1 MPEVAGHDPQSPLI
15 PCQRHLFDIPP
26 DVSYFN
32 NASLAPLMK
41 TAQEA
46 GREALATRSAPWR
59 IGADDW
65 FSEVEDRRTLFAG
78 LIGADPD
85 AVALVPAT
93 SYGLATAAKN
103 LSARRDQRVL
113 IIADDYPSNVYTWR
127 AFCQQHG
134 CELVTVTRE
143 PGAAWTD
150 GVLAA
155 TDERAAIVA
164 VPNVHWTDGSL
175 LDLIAISRAVREA
188 GGKLIVDA
196 SQSLGAMPLDL
207 DTVRP
212 DFLVAVGYKWLLGP
226 FGLGYLY
233 VAPEHRD
240 GSPLEENWIA
250 RKGAE
255 DFGRLTHYTNA
266 YQPGSRRFDVGER
279 SLFEVT
285 PVASAAL
292 RQLNEWTVDAV
303 AATLGAITGR
313 IEQGARALGVDVEPA
328 GRRAPHMLGLRL
340 PHHKWAEAG
349 DHFKRAGVSVGIR
362 PGTVRIAPHLYTTD
376 EDVERLLAAL
386 TDLLR

>member
-1 MPEVAGHDPQSPLI
+1 LI

-32 NASLAPLMK
+32 NGSLAPLLK

-46 GREALATRSAPWR
+46 ARDALATRSAPWR

-65 FSEVEDRRTLFAG
+65 FSGVEERRTLFAG
-78 LIGADPD
+78 LIGGDPN

-103 LSARRDQRVL
+103 LSARPDQRVL

-127 AFCQQHG
+127 TFCHRHG

-155 TDERAAIVA
+155 IDERAAIVA

-175 LDLIAISRAVREA
+175 LDLVAISRAVRAA

-207 DTVRP
+207 AAVRP

-250 RKGAE
+250 REGAD
-255 DFGRLTHYTNA
+255 DFGRLTHYTNV

-285 PVASAAL
+285 PMASAAL

-303 AATLGAITGR
+303 AATLGPITGR
-313 IEQGARALGVDVEPA
+313 IEQGARALGVDVESA

-340 PHHKWAEAG
+340 PHDKWAKAG
-349 DHFKRAGVSVGIR
+349 DHFKRAGVTVGIR

-386 TDLLR
+386 TDLLRC